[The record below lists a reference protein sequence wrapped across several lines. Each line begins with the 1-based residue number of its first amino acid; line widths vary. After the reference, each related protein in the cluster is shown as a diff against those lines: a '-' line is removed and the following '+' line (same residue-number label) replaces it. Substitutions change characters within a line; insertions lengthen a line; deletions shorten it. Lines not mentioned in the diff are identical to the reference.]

1 MNTNNI
7 KAYAPKARI
16 DFINAVS
23 SQAQKYGITAN
34 NILPADKVGD
44 MVKIGD
50 AFFPPSIIQPR
61 DELLKRI
68 EKYGYDSVMEFVAY
82 SWFNRLCAIRYMEL
96 KGFLDHGRRVLSSA
110 DGSAGIPQIVDDALN
125 IDSQDLPD
133 LDKDKVRELK
143 LAGDKDEELYR
154 MLLVSQCHALH
165 RAMPFLF
172 EKVGDATELLLPDNL
187 TKTNSLIRDLVG
199 SIPEENWENIEIIGW
214 LYQFYIAEKKDEVI
228 GKVVASED
236 IPAATQLFTPNWI
249 VQYMVQNSV
258 GRQWL
263 QSHPESGI
271 KSIMPYYIEPAE
283 QSEEVNAELAEMVNP
298 NLKPQDIKIIDPASG
313 SGHILVE
320 AYRLLKAIYEENNY
334 RSRDIAR
341 LILTENLYGLDID
354 DRAGQLTGFA
364 LMMLA
369 REDDS
374 RIFSRDIRLNVMSLQ
389 ETKIDELPELW
400 LSLSLNGEW
409 DKGQS
414 GELFGAVQANFA
426 EQQADSRY
434 HLLETLFQRF
444 ENAKTFGSL
453 MDVSDVDVNA
463 LGKLYE
469 TLLELSVDSDN
480 VRKAAAVKLLPIV
493 HQAVVLAGKYDAVIA
508 NPPYMG
514 GSYHNPI
521 LKKFI
526 NNKYPKV
533 KADLFAAFIE
543 RCFNLSN
550 TSGRLSI
557 VSPYLWM
564 FISSYEKLRQDILSS
579 HTLDSLIQLE
589 YNAFEPACIPVCTF
603 TVNSSYIKDYSSSF
617 IKLTSFKG
625 HQNQAPRTLEA
636 IKNPNCGWYYIS
648 KPDSFKKVTGQ
659 PIAFWLS
666 NDFIQIFQKYP
677 KFSTFAGAKQ
687 GLATADNSRFL
698 KIWYEVS
705 FNNIDFEQ
713 TGDSSNEPSYT
724 KKWYPHSKGGGFKRW
739 YGNNDWVVNWQD
751 NGYEIKNFFNEN
763 GKLKS
768 RPQNI
773 QHFFKGGITWC
784 DLTSSHFN
792 ARKVNKGFTFDT
804 TGPTAILKDEKNLD
818 AMNGFMNSS
827 VFQALVNVSLQ
838 GMHYSNG
845 VIADIPINKEIFSS
859 ESIKN
864 TSLALYEISRKDYD
878 CYETS
883 WDFTQNPLIRTNQ
896 LTLQQA
902 YTTWHTQNTQ
912 AVADMKRLEEE
923 NNRLFINAYGLQDEL
938 IPDVPDDQI
947 TLTRAD
953 ATADSQRLI
962 SYIIGCIMG
971 RYSLDEKGLIYAH
984 AGNQNFDPTR
994 YSTFPADDDGIVP
1007 ITDQEWFSDDATNR
1021 IKEFMR
1027 TVWSEETEA
1036 QNLEWLA
1043 DQLGTKGDT
1052 SINRIRNYLSSQFY
1066 KDHLK
1071 TYKKRPIYWLFSS
1084 GKLKGFECLVY
1095 MHRYHI
1101 GTLARMRTDYVLP
1114 LLTKMTSYV
1123 QKLENDKLAS
1133 NSASE
1138 TKRLERQIT
1147 SLNRQYEELSKFD
1160 EKLKHFADQRI
1171 SIDLDDGVK
1180 VNYGKFGDLLANV
1193 KDITGAKGD

>member
-23 SQAQKYGITAN
+23 SQAQKYGITADS
-34 NILPADKVGD
+34 ILPADKAGD

-68 EKYGYDSVMEFVAY
+68 EKYGYDSVIEFVAY

-96 KGFLDHGRRVLSSA
+96 KGFLEHGRRVLSSA

-187 TKTNSLIRDLVG
+187 TKTDSLIRDLVN
-199 SIPEENWENIEIIGW
+199 SIPERDWENIEIIGW

-298 NLKPQDIKIIDPASG
+298 NLKPEDIKIIDPASG

-389 ETKIDELPELW
+389 EPKIDELPELW

-409 DKGQS
+409 SKGQS
-414 GELFGAVQANFA
+414 GELFGAIQANFA
-426 EQQADSRY
+426 EEQADSRY

-444 ENAKTFGSL
+444 AQAKTFGSL
-453 MDVSDVDVNA
+453 IDVSDVDVNA

-469 TLLELSVDSDN
+469 TLLELSVGDDA
-480 VRKAAAVKLLPIV
+480 VRRVAAEKLLPIV
-493 HQAVVLAGKYDAVIA
+493 HQALVLAGKYDAVIA

-514 GSYHNPI
+514 SKGMNI
-521 LKKFI
+521 TLKAYA
-526 NNKYPKV
+526 NNKFPNTKS
-533 KADLFAAFIE
+533 DLFAMFIE
-543 RCFNLSN
+543 RGFSWCKEFGFNAMVTMQSWMFLSSYEEMRKELISRRTIFN
-550 TSGRLSI
+550 MAHLGARAFPEISGEIVQATVFVTAKYYIYDYRPVFFRLVEVSESQKAEALKLGVNRYDKVIQNDFKIIQGYPISYWATKNIINLFKNEKPIKDYISPKQGTSTGDDESFIRFWTEINVEELGLNFKNLEDALNSDKLYFPINKGGDIRKFYGNNEKVIKMGRGYFDRLLEMGNHLPSRTMYFKKGVTWSKITSGIFSSRYDNYGFVFSSVGLKGFPNEKNLYTFISLMNSKVFQYLIRIISPTLSI
-557 VSPYLWM
+557 VSGDL
-564 FISSYEKLRQDILSS
+564 EK
-579 HTLDSLIQLE
+579 
-589 YNAFEPACIPVCTF
+589 IPVSAN
-603 TVNSSYIKDYSSSF
+603 VLKLNSV
-617 IKLTSFKG
+617 
-625 HQNQAPRTLEA
+625 H
-636 IKNPNCGWYYIS
+636 
-648 KPDSFKKVTGQ
+648 
-659 PIAFWLS
+659 
-666 NDFIQIFQKYP
+666 
-677 KFSTFAGAKQ
+677 
-687 GLATADNSRFL
+687 
-698 KIWYEVS
+698 
-705 FNNIDFEQ
+705 
-713 TGDSSNEPSYT
+713 
-724 KKWYPHSKGGGFKRW
+724 
-739 YGNNDWVVNWQD
+739 
-751 NGYEIKNFFNEN
+751 EN
-763 GKLKS
+763 GLK
-768 RPQNI
+768 
-773 QHFFKGGITWC
+773 C
-784 DLTSSHFN
+784 VD
-792 ARKVNKGFTFDT
+792 
-804 TGPTAILKDEKNLD
+804 
-818 AMNGFMNSS
+818 
-827 VFQALVNVSLQ
+827 
-838 GMHYSNG
+838 
-845 VIADIPINKEIFSS
+845 IAQ
-859 ESIKN
+859 
-864 TSLALYEISRKDYD
+864 YD
-878 CYETS
+878 WDSYETS
-883 WDFTQNPLIRTNQ
+883 WDFTQNPLIRTKQ
-896 LTLQQA
+896 PTLQQA
-902 YTTWHTQNTQ
+902 YTTWQTQNTQ
-912 AVADMKRLEEE
+912 AIADMKRLEEE

-938 IPDVPDDQI
+938 TPEVPDDQI

-971 RYSLDEKGLIYAH
+971 RYSLDEQGLVYAH

-1021 IKEFMR
+1021 IKEFIR
-1027 TVWSEETEA
+1027 TVWGEETEA

-1052 SINRIRNYLSSQFY
+1052 SIERIRSYLSSQFY

-1101 GTLARMRTDYVLP
+1101 GTLSRMRTDYVLP
-1114 LLTKMTSYV
+1114 LLTKMTSYI

-1133 NSASE
+1133 NSASD
-1138 TKRLERQIT
+1138 TKRIERQIT
-1147 SLNRQYEELSKFD
+1147 GLNRQYEELSKFD
-1160 EKLKHFADQRI
+1160 EKLKHLADQRI

>member
-23 SQAQKYGITAN
+23 SQAQKYGITADS
-34 NILPADKVGD
+34 ILPADKAGD

-68 EKYGYDSVMEFVAY
+68 EKYGYDSVIEFVAY

-96 KGFLDHGRRVLSSA
+96 KGFLEHGRRVLSSA

-187 TKTNSLIRDLVG
+187 TKTDSLIRDLVS

-283 QSEEVNAELAEMVNP
+283 QSEEVNAELAQMVNP
-298 NLKPQDIKIIDPASG
+298 NLKPEDIKIIDPASG

-334 RSRDIAR
+334 RSREIPQS
-341 LILTENLYGLDID
+341 ILNHNLYGLDID

-389 ETKIDELPELW
+389 EPKIDELPELW

-434 HLLETLFQRF
+434 HLLDTLFQRF
-444 ENAKTFGSL
+444 AKSKTFGSL
-453 MDVSDVDVNA
+453 IDVSDVDIEELNQ
-463 LGKLYE
+463 LYE
-469 TLLELSVDSDN
+469 TLLELSVGDDA
-480 VRKAAAVKLLPIV
+480 VRRVAAEKLLPIV

-514 GSYHNPI
+514 TDGLFG
-521 LKKFI
+521 LKEFAK
-526 NNKYPKV
+526 KTYPNS
-533 KADLFAAFIE
+533 KADLFAMFIE
-543 RCFNLSN
+543 RGFGWCKENGFNAMVTMQS
-550 TSGRLSI
+550 
-557 VSPYLWM
+557 WM
-564 FISSYEKLRQDILSS
+564 FLSSYEDMRKTLLNNHTILSMI
-579 HTLDSLIQLE
+579 HLGAR
-589 YNAFEPACIPVCTF
+589 AFPEISGEIVQTTAFILLKKSIEKYKPVF
-603 TVNSSYIKDYSSSF
+603 FRLVDISEDNKSISVKSNSNRFESITQSDF
-617 IKLTSFKG
+617 IKIKG
-625 HQNQAPRTLEA
+625 
-636 IKNPNCGWYYIS
+636 S
-648 KPDSFKKVTGQ
+648 
-659 PIAFWLS
+659 PIAYWAS
-666 NDFIQIFQKYP
+666 DKVIQIFE
-677 KFSTFAGAKQ
+677 SSLNLASFAQAKL
-687 GLATADNSRFL
+687 GMRTGDNNKWLRL
-698 KIWYEVS
+698 WHEVS
-705 FNNIDFEQ
+705 INDSLFNAKNAEDAVASE
-713 TGDSSNEPSYT
+713 
-724 KKWYPHSKGGGFKRW
+724 KKWFPYNKGGEFRKW
-739 YGNNDWVVNWQD
+739 YGNNDYLIFWYQD
-751 NGYEIKNFFNEN
+751 GYAIKEETLEKYPQLSWDNLGWKITNE
-763 GKLKS
+763 KE
-768 RPQNI
+768 
-773 QHFFKGGITWC
+773 FFKKSVTWSFISSSNFGVRCSLGGAIF
-784 DLTSSHFN
+784 DVAGSSIF
-792 ARKVNKGFTFDT
+792 
-804 TGPTAILKDEKNLD
+804 P
-818 AMNGFMNSS
+818 
-827 VFQALVNVSLQ
+827 
-838 GMHYSNG
+838 
-845 VIADIPINKEIFSS
+845 NKEDYPLLAGFLCSKIAFNFLKLLNPTLNFQTININSLPI
-859 ESIKN
+859 IKLEKSN
-864 TSLALYEISRKDYD
+864 QDIVENLIKISKQDWD
-878 CYETS
+878 SYETS

-896 LTLQQA
+896 STLQQA
-902 YTTWHTQNTQ
+902 YTAWHTQNTQ

-938 IPDVPDDQI
+938 TPDVPDDQI

-971 RYSLDEKGLIYAH
+971 RYSLDEQGLIYAH

-1021 IKEFMR
+1021 IKEFIR
-1027 TVWSEETEA
+1027 TVWGEETEA

>member
-68 EKYGYDSVMEFVAY
+68 EKYGYDSVIEFVAY

-96 KGFLDHGRRVLSSA
+96 KGFLEHGRRVLSSA

-187 TKTNSLIRDLVG
+187 TKTDSLIRDLVS

-214 LYQFYIAEKKDEVI
+214 LYQFYIAEKKDQVI

-263 QSHPESGI
+263 QSHPYSGI

-283 QSEEVNAELAEMVNP
+283 QSEEVNAELAQMANP
-298 NLKPQDIKIIDPASG
+298 NLKPEDIKIIDPASG

-389 ETKIDELPELW
+389 EPKIDELPELW

-409 DKGQS
+409 NKGQS
-414 GELFGAVQANFA
+414 GELFGAIQANFA
-426 EQQADSRY
+426 EEQADSRY
-434 HLLETLFQRF
+434 HLLETLFNRF
-444 ENAKTFGSL
+444 AKSKTFGSL
-453 MDVSDVDVNA
+453 IDVSDVNIEE
-463 LGKLYE
+463 LNQLYE
-469 TLLELSVDSDN
+469 TLLELSVGSDN
-480 VRKAAAVKLLPIV
+480 VRRVAAEKLLPIV

-514 GSYHNPI
+514 SRGMNVA
-521 LKKFI
+521 LKAYANTNFP
-526 NNKYPKV
+526 NT
-533 KADLFAAFIE
+533 KADLFAMFIE
-543 RCFNLSN
+543 RGFGWCKEFGFNAMVTMQSWMFLSSYEEMRKYLLDN
-550 TSGRLSI
+550 HTIFTMVHMSNGVMGIAFGTAATIIENKSIKEYLARFSYCDLKDVSDDGYPKYFPIVNERLKKTKHCDFYKISGYPIAYWISEKVKSNFEELDLISNDANAVCGMTTSDNNRFVRDWSEIDVSKFGKNFDSSVVASKSGLKWFPYAKGGSFRKWYGNAECVVDWENDGQRIIDTGRASPRAKTRYFKPS
-557 VSPYLWM
+557 VSWS
-564 FISSYEKLRQDILSS
+564 FISSSYFGARQQPKGFIFDMAGCSLFPNREDDLPLYTALLCSKTSS
-579 HTLDSLIQLE
+579 L
-589 YNAFEPACIPVCTF
+589 
-603 TVNSSYIKDYSSSF
+603 
-617 IKLTSFKG
+617 
-625 HQNQAPRTLEA
+625 
-636 IKNPNCGWYYIS
+636 
-648 KPDSFKKVTGQ
+648 
-659 PIAFWLS
+659 
-666 NDFIQIFQKYP
+666 
-677 KFSTFAGAKQ
+677 
-687 GLATADNSRFL
+687 FL
-698 KIWYEVS
+698 KIINPTLNYQVNNVGS
-705 FNNIDFEQ
+705 IPFPKNIDKKEVINISNKAVKLAKEDW
-713 TGDSSNEPSYT
+713 DS
-724 KKWYPHSKGGGFKRW
+724 
-739 YGNNDWVVNWQD
+739 
-751 NGYEIKNFFNEN
+751 
-763 GKLKS
+763 
-768 RPQNI
+768 
-773 QHFFKGGITWC
+773 
-784 DLTSSHFN
+784 
-792 ARKVNKGFTFDT
+792 
-804 TGPTAILKDEKNLD
+804 
-818 AMNGFMNSS
+818 
-827 VFQALVNVSLQ
+827 
-838 GMHYSNG
+838 
-845 VIADIPINKEIFSS
+845 
-859 ESIKN
+859 
-864 TSLALYEISRKDYD
+864 
-878 CYETS
+878 YETS

-896 LTLQQA
+896 STLQQA
-902 YTTWHTQNTQ
+902 YTTWQTQNTQ

-938 IPDVPDDQI
+938 TPDVPDDQI

-962 SYIIGCIMG
+962 SYIIGCMMG
-971 RYSLDEKGLIYAH
+971 RYSLDEQGLIYAH
-984 AGNQNFDPTR
+984 SGNQDFDPTR

-1007 ITDQEWFSDDATNR
+1007 VTDKEWFGDDATNR
-1021 IKEFMR
+1021 IKEFIR
-1027 TVWSEETEA
+1027 TVWGEETEA

-1052 SINRIRNYLSSQFY
+1052 SIDRIRSYLSSQFY

-1101 GTLARMRTDYVLP
+1101 GTLSRMRTDYVLP
-1114 LLTKMTSYV
+1114 LLTKMTSYI

-1133 NSASE
+1133 NSASD
-1138 TKRLERQIT
+1138 TKRIERQIT
-1147 SLNRQYEELSKFD
+1147 GLNRQYEELSKFD
-1160 EKLKHFADQRI
+1160 EKLKHLADQRI

-1193 KDITGAKGD
+1193 KDIAGAKGD

>member
-110 DGSAGIPQIVDDALN
+110 DGSAGIPQIVDDALA

-187 TKTNSLIRDLVG
+187 TKTDSLIRDLVG

-283 QSEEVNAELAEMVNP
+283 QSEEVNAELAQMVNP
-298 NLKPQDIKIIDPASG
+298 NLKPEDIKIIDPASG

-320 AYRLLKAIYEENNY
+320 AYRLLKAIYEEKNY

-389 ETKIDELPELW
+389 EPKIDELPELW

-426 EQQADSRY
+426 DEQADSRY
-434 HLLETLFQRF
+434 HVLDTLFQRF
-444 ENAKTFGSL
+444 AQAKTFGSL
-453 MDVSDVDVNA
+453 IDVSDVDVEELNQ
-463 LGKLYE
+463 LYE
-469 TLLELSVDSDN
+469 TLLELSVGSDN
-480 VRKAAAVKLLPIV
+480 VRKAAAEKLLPIV

-514 GSYHNPI
+514 SKFYNSE

-526 NNKYPKV
+526 ENNYKIAKG
-533 KADLFAAFIE
+533 DLYTAFMLKNAYLAKE
-543 RCFNLSN
+543 N
-550 TSGRLSI
+550 GM
-557 VSPYLWM
+557 VSMITIPNWM
-564 FISSYEKLRQDILSS
+564 FLSTYEDFRKWLLENNVIQTLVHNGRGVFGSDFGSVAFSFQRYINQDLQGVYRRLFDKQGSVSSNKELANNFMTAKNQYTTTDNLMKISG
-579 HTLDSLIQLE
+579 
-589 YNAFEPACIPVCTF
+589 F
-603 TVNSSYIKDYSSSF
+603 
-617 IKLTSFKG
+617 
-625 HQNQAPRTLEA
+625 
-636 IKNPNCGWYYIS
+636 
-648 KPDSFKKVTGQ
+648 
-659 PIAFWLS
+659 PIAYWTTERLR
-666 NDFIQIFQKYP
+666 NKFQT
-677 KFSTFAGAKQ
+677 SSALNQSADVRQ
-687 GLATADNSRFL
+687 GLATADNNRFL
-698 KIWYEVS
+698 RLWHEVNFNKIGL
-705 FNNIDFEQ
+705 NIENRIESK
-713 TGDSSNEPSYT
+713 TSN
-724 KKWYPHSKGGGFKRW
+724 KKWFPYNKGGDFRKW
-739 YGNNDWVVNWQD
+739 YGNQDYMINWESDGKELNEFKPKAVIRNPQ
-751 NGYEIKNFFNEN
+751 YYFKPSISWSFVSSTNF
-763 GKLKS
+763 GV
-768 RPQNI
+768 RYYPQGFI
-773 QHFFKGGITWC
+773 FDVGG
-784 DLTSSHFN
+784 SSLFP
-792 ARKVNKGFTFDT
+792 K
-804 TGPTAILKDEKNLD
+804 
-818 AMNGFMNSS
+818 
-827 VFQALVNVSLQ
+827 
-838 GMHYSNG
+838 
-845 VIADIPINKEIFSS
+845 KEIEFN
-859 ESIKN
+859 SIIGFLCSN
-864 TSLALYEISRKDYD
+864 VAPALMKVLNPTINFQVGNLENLPYSHIDNECAKQAIEISKKDWD
-878 CYETS
+878 SYETS

-896 LTLQQA
+896 PTLQQA

-938 IPDVPDDQI
+938 TPDVPDDQI

-984 AGNQNFDPTR
+984 AGNQNFDHTR

-1021 IKEFMR
+1021 IKAFIR
-1027 TVWSEETEA
+1027 TVWGEETEA

-1043 DQLGTKGDT
+1043 DQLSTKGDT
-1052 SINRIRNYLSSQFY
+1052 SIDRIRSYLSSQFY

-1095 MHRYHI
+1095 MHRYHV

-1114 LLTKMTSYV
+1114 LLTKMTSYI

-1147 SLNRQYEELSKFD
+1147 GLNRQYEELSKFD
-1160 EKLKHFADQRI
+1160 EKLKHLADQRI

>member
-50 AFFPPSIIQPR
+50 AFFPPNIMQPR

-82 SWFNRLCAIRYMEL
+82 SWFNRLCAIRYMEI

-133 LDKDKVRELK
+133 LDEEKVRELK

-154 MLLVSQCHALH
+154 LLLISQCHALH
-165 RAMPFLF
+165 QAMPFLF
-172 EKVGDATELLLPDNL
+172 EAIGDATELLLPNNL
-187 TKTNSLIRDLVG
+187 NKTDSLIRDLVG
-199 SIPEENWENIEIIGW
+199 SIPESDWDNIEIIGW
-214 LYQFYIAEKKDEVI
+214 LYQFYIADKKAEVI

-283 QSEEVNAELAEMVNP
+283 QSEAVNAELAQMVNP
-298 NLKPQDIKIIDPASG
+298 NLKPEDIKIIDPASG

-320 AYRLLKAIYEENNY
+320 AYRLLKAIYEEKNY

-389 ETKIDELPELW
+389 ETKQAELPELW
-400 LSLSLNGEW
+400 LSLSLNDEW
-409 DKGQS
+409 NKGQS

-426 EQQADSRY
+426 EEQADSRY

-444 ENAKTFGSL
+444 AQAKTFGSL
-453 MDVSDVDVNA
+453 IDVSDVDFDA

-469 TLLELSVDSDN
+469 TLLELSVGDDA
-480 VRKAAAVKLLPIV
+480 VRRVAAEKLLSIV

-514 GSYHNPI
+514 SSGVED
-521 LKKFI
+521 LKKFAAK
-526 NNKYPKV
+526 NFSDSKS
-533 KADLFAAFIE
+533 DLFAMFIE
-543 RCFNLSN
+543 RGFGWCKRFGFNAMVTMQSWMFLASYEDMRKKILENYSLFNLLQLPYDGKGPTAMGISF
-550 TSGRLSI
+550 G
-557 VSPYLWM
+557 VSVVIFQNYKIYN
-564 FISSYEKLRQDILSS
+564 FISDFDCFRYFELTEKGLPKRFPSLNERNVKSTPDTFSKITGSPVAYWASDTVKEVFKTNKPLSDVA
-579 HTLDSLIQLE
+579 HT
-589 YNAFEPACIPVCTF
+589 
-603 TVNSSYIKDYSSSF
+603 
-617 IKLTSFKG
+617 
-625 HQNQAPRTLEA
+625 
-636 IKNPNCGWYYIS
+636 
-648 KPDSFKKVTGQ
+648 
-659 PIAFWLS
+659 
-666 NDFIQIFQKYP
+666 
-677 KFSTFAGAKQ
+677 KQ
-687 GLATADNSRFL
+687 GLATADNDRFL
-698 KIWYEVS
+698 RLWFEVNKKSIGFNIESIGKAKI
-705 FNNIDFEQ
+705 
-713 TGDSSNEPSYT
+713 TG
-724 KKWYPHSKGGGFKRW
+724 KKWFPYNKGGEFRKW
-739 YGNNDWVVNWQD
+739 YGNQDYVVNWERD
-751 NGYEIKNFFNEN
+751 GEEIRGNIDAK
-763 GKLKS
+763 GKQRS
-768 RPQNI
+768 RPQNTNYY
-773 QHFFKGGITWC
+773 FKPAVSWSFV
-784 DLTSSHFN
+784 SS
-792 ARKVNKGFTFDT
+792 AYLGVRYYPQGFIFDVA
-804 TGPTAILKDEKNLD
+804 GSSLFPKEKNYGEII
-818 AMNGFMNSS
+818 GFLCSPIAPMLMKILNPTHN
-827 VFQALVNVSLQ
+827 FQVGNIEQLPFRQFEN
-838 GMHYSNG
+838 
-845 VIADIPINKEIFSS
+845 VIAENCIQIAK
-859 ESIKN
+859 
-864 TSLALYEISRKDYD
+864 KDWD
-878 CYETS
+878 SYETS

-896 LTLQQA
+896 PTLQQA

-938 IPDVPDDQI
+938 TPDVPDDQI

-971 RYSLDEKGLIYAH
+971 RYSLDEQGLIYAH
-984 AGNQNFDPTR
+984 SGNQDFDPTR
-994 YSTFPADDDGIVP
+994 YRTFPADDDGIVP
-1007 ITDQEWFSDDATNR
+1007 ITDQEWFGDDATNR
-1021 IKEFMR
+1021 IIEFIR
-1027 TVWSEETEA
+1027 TVWGQDNLA

-1052 SINRIRNYLSSQFY
+1052 SSERIRNYLSSQFY

-1095 MHRYHI
+1095 MHRYHV

-1114 LLTKMTSYV
+1114 LLTKMKSEV
-1123 QKLENDKLAS
+1123 QRFETQKLAS
-1133 NSASE
+1133 HSASD

-1147 SLNRQYEELSKFD
+1147 GLNRQYEELSKFD
-1160 EKLKHFADQRI
+1160 EKLKHLADQRI

>member
-23 SQAQKYGITAN
+23 SQAQKYGITADS
-34 NILPADKVGD
+34 ILPAEKVGD

-50 AFFPPSIIQPR
+50 TFFPPSIMQPR
-61 DELLKRI
+61 NELLKRI
-68 EKYGYDSVMEFVAY
+68 NKYGYDSVMEFVAY

-96 KGFLDHGRRVLSSA
+96 KGFLEHGRRVLSSA
-110 DGSAGIPQIVDDALN
+110 DGSAGIPQIVDDALA

-187 TKTNSLIRDLVG
+187 TKTDSLIRDLVS

-283 QSEEVNAELAEMVNP
+283 QSEEVNAELAQMVNP
-298 NLKPQDIKIIDPASG
+298 NLKPEDIKIIDPASG

-320 AYRLLKAIYEENNY
+320 AYRLLKAIYEEKNY

-389 ETKIDELPELW
+389 ETKIDELPEL
-400 LSLSLNGEW
+400 LNSLSLNGEW

-444 ENAKTFGSL
+444 AQAKTFGSL
-453 MDVSDVDVNA
+453 IDVSDVDVNA

-469 TLLELSVDSDN
+469 TLLELSVGDDA
-480 VRKAAAVKLLPIV
+480 VRRVAADKLLPIV

-514 GSYHNPI
+514 RNYMN
-521 LKKFI
+521 KDVRNFI
-526 NNKYPKV
+526 DENYSFY
-533 KADLFAAFIE
+533 KADFYSAFIIKIFE
-543 RCFNLSN
+543 LTKDDGYVSLMSPFTWMNLSSFEKLREKIL
-550 TSGRLSI
+550 TSHTLLSI
-557 VSPYLWM
+557 VQPEYHSFFDSAYVPICAFNIFKPHLSYNAKFIDLSM
-564 FISSYEKLRQDILSS
+564 FYGEDKQAPNFLKALTDEFCSWLYINNNDYFLKVPSKIIAYNLSEQSLAHFANQEKLHDKAYL
-579 HTLDSLIQLE
+579 
-589 YNAFEPACIPVCTF
+589 
-603 TVNSSYIKDYSSSF
+603 
-617 IKLTSFKG
+617 
-625 HQNQAPRTLEA
+625 
-636 IKNPNCGWYYIS
+636 
-648 KPDSFKKVTGQ
+648 
-659 PIAFWLS
+659 
-666 NDFIQIFQKYP
+666 
-677 KFSTFAGAKQ
+677 KQ
-687 GLATADNSRFL
+687 GLITGDNERFL
-698 KIWYEVS
+698 RFWHEISVQNSGLGKEEN
-705 FNNIDFEQ
+705 FQ
-713 TGDSSNEPSYT
+713 
-724 KKWYPHSKGGGFKRW
+724 WYPYQKGGALRRW
-739 YGNNDWVVNWQD
+739 YGNNDYVVNWLSD
-751 NGYEIKNFFNEN
+751 GFEIRNFYDEK
-763 GKLKS
+763 GKLRS

-773 QHFFKGGITWC
+773 QFFLKEGLTW
-784 DLTSSHFN
+784 
-792 ARKVNKGFTFDT
+792 
-804 TGPTAILKDEKNLD
+804 
-818 AMNGFMNSS
+818 
-827 VFQALVNVSLQ
+827 
-838 GMHYSNG
+838 
-845 VIADIPINKEIFSS
+845 
-859 ESIKN
+859 
-864 TSLALYEISRKDYD
+864 TSLTISSLSMRFVPNGYIFDAKGPMCFAKDSKDLYKILAFTNSKVINLYLKQLAPSMDYSQGPVGNVPFITIPTFSEEGTKNAIKIAKED
-878 CYETS
+878 WDSYETS

-896 LTLQQA
+896 PTLQQA

-938 IPDVPDDQI
+938 TPDVPDDQI

-971 RYSLDEKGLIYAH
+971 RYSLDEQGLIYAH
-984 AGNQNFDPTR
+984 AGNQDFDPTR

-1007 ITDQEWFSDDATNR
+1007 VTDQEWFGDDATNR
-1021 IKEFMR
+1021 IVEFIR
-1027 TVWSEETEA
+1027 AVWGQEGLSK
-1036 QNLEWLA
+1036 NLEWLA

-1052 SINRIRNYLSSQFY
+1052 NIDRIRNYLSSQFY

-1095 MHRYHI
+1095 MHRYHV

-1114 LLTKMTSYV
+1114 LLTKMTSYI

-1147 SLNRQYEELSKFD
+1147 GLNRQYEELSKFD
-1160 EKLKHFADQRI
+1160 EKLKHLADQRI

>member
-23 SQAQKYGITAN
+23 SQAQKYGITADS
-34 NILPADKVGD
+34 ILPADKAGD

-68 EKYGYDSVMEFVAY
+68 EKYGYDSVIEFVAY

-96 KGFLDHGRRVLSSA
+96 KGFLEHGRRVLSSA

-133 LDKDKVRELK
+133 LDKEKVRELK

-154 MLLVSQCHALH
+154 LLLISQCHALH

-187 TKTNSLIRDLVG
+187 TKTDSLIRDLVS

-263 QSHPESGI
+263 QSHPYSGI

-283 QSEEVNAELAEMVNP
+283 QSEEVNAELAQMVNP
-298 NLKPQDIKIIDPASG
+298 NLKPEDIKIIDPASG

-334 RSRDIAR
+334 RSREIPQS
-341 LILTENLYGLDID
+341 ILNHNLYGLDID

-389 ETKIDELPELW
+389 EPKIDELPELW

-426 EQQADSRY
+426 EQQSDSRY
-434 HLLETLFQRF
+434 HLLDALYQRF
-444 ENAKTFGSL
+444 AQAKTFGSL
-453 MDVSDVDVNA
+453 IDVSDVDIEELN
-463 LGKLYE
+463 KLYE
-469 TLLELSVDSDN
+469 TLLELSVGSDN
-480 VRKAAAVKLLPIV
+480 VRRVAAEKLLPIV

-508 NPPYMG
+508 NPPYLG
-514 GSYHNPI
+514 GSGI
-521 LKKFI
+521 QALKEFSKRKFP
-526 NNKYPKV
+526 NSKS
-533 KADLFAAFIE
+533 DLFAMFIE
-543 RCFNLSN
+543 RGFEWCKEYGFNAMV
-550 TSGRLSI
+550 TMHG
-557 VSPYLWM
+557 WM
-564 FISSYEKLRQDILSS
+564 FLSSYEKMRTQMLEQHSISSMLHLGARAFPEIGGEVVQTTAFVIFKKYIRANRGVYFRLVDEFESSKEKNVRLGLNRYDEVYQEKFKNIIGSPVAYWANENIRNTFKNNLS
-579 HTLDSLIQLE
+579 
-589 YNAFEPACIPVCTF
+589 
-603 TVNSSYIKDYSSSF
+603 IKDKFFSAVG
-617 IKLTSFKG
+617 L
-625 HQNQAPRTLEA
+625 Q
-636 IKNPNCGWYYIS
+636 
-648 KPDSFKKVTGQ
+648 TG
-659 PIAFWLS
+659 
-666 NDFIQIFQKYP
+666 
-677 KFSTFAGAKQ
+677 
-687 GLATADNSRFL
+687 DNSRFL
-698 KIWYEVS
+698 RIWYEVNIHNIG
-705 FNNIDFEQ
+705 FNIENRDKAKR
-713 TGDSSNEPSYT
+713 TGKRWFPYN
-724 KKWYPHSKGGGFKRW
+724 KGGEFRKW
-739 YGNNDWVVNWQD
+739 YGNQDYVVNWKD
-751 NGYEIKNFFNEN
+751 DGFEIRNIFDSK
-763 GKLKS
+763 GKQRS
-768 RPQNI
+768 RPQNTE
-773 QHFFKGGITWC
+773 FYFKPSISWSFISSSNFGVRYYPQGFIF
-784 DLTSSHFN
+784 DVAGSSIFPKDDNYDGLT
-792 ARKVNKGFTFDT
+792 GFLCTPIAPKLMKILN
-804 TGPTAILKDEKNLD
+804 PTH
-818 AMNGFMNSS
+818 NSQ
-827 VFQALVNVSLQ
+827 VGNIEQLPYINIENNVT
-838 GMHYSNG
+838 
-845 VIADIPINKEIFSS
+845 VKCI
-859 ESIKN
+859 
-864 TSLALYEISRKDYD
+864 EISKQNWDS
-878 CYETS
+878 YETS
-883 WDFTQNPLIRTNQ
+883 WEFTQNPLIRTNQ
-896 LTLQQA
+896 PTLQQA
-902 YTTWHTQNTQ
+902 YTAWHTQNTQ
-912 AVADMKRLEEE
+912 AVADMKHLEEE

-938 IPDVPDDQI
+938 TPDVPDDQI

-971 RYSLDEKGLIYAH
+971 RYSLDEQGLVYAH
-984 AGNQNFDPTR
+984 AGNQDFDPTR

-1021 IKEFMR
+1021 IKEFIR
-1027 TVWSEETEA
+1027 TVWGEETEA

-1052 SINRIRNYLSSQFY
+1052 SSERIRNYLSSQFY

-1071 TYKKRPIYWLFSS
+1071 TYKKRPVYWLFSS

-1095 MHRYHI
+1095 MHRYHV

-1114 LLTKMTSYV
+1114 LLTKMKSEV
-1123 QKLENDKLAS
+1123 QRFETQKLAS
-1133 NSASE
+1133 HSASD

-1147 SLNRQYEELSKFD
+1147 GLNRQYEELSKFD
-1160 EKLKHFADQRI
+1160 EKLKHLADQRI

-1193 KDITGAKGD
+1193 KDIAGAKGD